1 MVIDHEH
8 TEAMNARQM
17 AISEFKA
24 RCLEVLKQ
32 VKRTG
37 QPILITRRGEPI
49 AEISAPRAVAATDSW
64 LGRYAETGRIL
75 GDVIEPATDARDW
88 DAVAGEKP

>member
-1 MVIDHEH
+1 
-8 TEAMNARQM
+8 M

-37 QPILITRRGEPI
+37 QPILITRRGEPM
-49 AEISAPRAVAATDSW
+49 AEISAPRAVPATDSW
-64 LGRYAETGRIL
+64 LGRYAQTGRIV
-75 GDVIEPATDARDW
+75 GDVIAPATGAQYW
-88 DAVAGEKP
+88 EAVAGEGS